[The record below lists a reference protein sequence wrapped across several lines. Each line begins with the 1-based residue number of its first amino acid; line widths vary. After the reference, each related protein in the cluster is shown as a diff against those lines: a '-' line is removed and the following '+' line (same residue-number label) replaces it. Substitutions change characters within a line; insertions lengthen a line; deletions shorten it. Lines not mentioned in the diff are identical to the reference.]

1 MQISANGISL
11 EVDDRG
17 PAGGEP
23 LVMIMGLGMQL
34 VAWPEGLVDQLVAKG
49 FRVIRFDNRDVG
61 LSQRF
66 DHLGVPNIAAGAVK
80 HTLGM
85 AVASPYRLADL
96 ADDTAA
102 LIDALGLQSAHVCG
116 ASMGGMVAQHLAAAI
131 RSACA
136 A

>member
-61 LSQRF
+61 LSQ
-66 DHLGVPNIAAGAVK
+66 
-80 HTLGM
+80 
-85 AVASPYRLADL
+85 
-96 ADDTAA
+96 
-102 LIDALGLQSAHVCG
+102 
-116 ASMGGMVAQHLAAAI
+116 
-131 RSACA
+131 
-136 A
+136 